1 MSLASKDKEKAIKKA
16 KEKALKAKEKESQ
29 ENLARKRKA
38 PAVQEKKRP
47 VLLKNVTNIVQQE
60 FEDQYTNP
68 LPGSSTGVLDHS
80 ANMKKL
86 AELERRMEESISPT
100 KMEALERRLS
110 GEKLVFSNKKKAKKG
125 KTVATRTPYK
135 DSPKRERKATA
146 KKAQEWR
153 HRIVQKKYKR
163 IVQKFQRLRF
173 TDTLMMT

>member
-68 LPGSSTGVLDHS
+68 IPGSST
-80 ANMKKL
+80 
-86 AELERRMEESISPT
+86 
-100 KMEALERRLS
+100 
-110 GEKLVFSNKKKAKKG
+110 
-125 KTVATRTPYK
+125 
-135 DSPKRERKATA
+135 
-146 KKAQEWR
+146 
-153 HRIVQKKYKR
+153 
-163 IVQKFQRLRF
+163 
-173 TDTLMMT
+173 